1 MGVFSDGY
9 AHSNFVDELE
19 SFITPWHGLIFA
31 GYLAC
36 LGVITMA
43 VHARLVDGRSLLQA
57 VPVGWNPA
65 AAGVGLFALGFVGDG
80 IWHTVYGIEAD
91 LEALLSPTH
100 LLMLAG
106 GLAVMS
112 SPLLADWQS
121 DAIARRSSFA
131 ELGPVIAAMTLIMST
146 VSFFLIWTWPV
157 NNGRPLESFMDFAA
171 NRGDA
176 ESVLLGLGEVS
187 AVAAYLVF
195 AVVLVAPILLLARRW
210 HIPSG
215 ATLLIT
221 IAPWVLMNAAFMSF
235 FAWQRLIPAVVGA
248 VSIEFLLVRLPGR
261 VWTWRIVGAAFPL
274 IVFGLD
280 MVVMQIVWD
289 LGWSPELV
297 VGTVV
302 ASSFVGYGISI
313 LIHPPAVPAE
323 G

>member
-1 MGVFSDGY
+1 
-9 AHSNFVDELE
+9 
-19 SFITPWHGLIFA
+19 
-31 GYLAC
+31 
-36 LGVITMA
+36 
-43 VHARLVDGRSLLQA
+43 
-57 VPVGWNPA
+57 
-65 AAGVGLFALGFVGDG
+65 
-80 IWHTVYGIEAD
+80 
-91 LEALLSPTH
+91 
-100 LLMLAG
+100 
-106 GLAVMS
+106 
-112 SPLLADWQS
+112 
-121 DAIARRSSFA
+121 
-131 ELGPVIAAMTLIMST
+131 
-146 VSFFLIWTWPV
+146 
-157 NNGRPLESFMDFAA
+157 MDFAA

-195 AVVLVAPILLLARRW
+195 AVVLVAPVLLLARRW
-210 HIPSG
+210 DIPSG

-302 ASSFVGYGISI
+302 ASAFVGYAMSI